1 MILYR
6 RSKERKTSVWHS
18 FTAKQTRAALSVLH
32 TIYAVLHCSVKRQ
45 ENLPKVNS
53 RLPHVRRHSTSVCV
67 SFQPSPFTQNIP
79 YRNATVLTFRVT
91 VKCMRT
97 ARTANFIRHRES
109 RRRQKQP
116 RTPFAEQTCTH
127 SQSHVQKPTF
137 QTFQIDMRPPV
148 TTSAADMGTISPI
161 RGIKLKSLFLSCV
174 VSLAPFTAQH
184 TGTSW
189 AGPRLPLMGI
199 SIHAWLP
206 ASFALMFQRQLER
219 ELLPL
224 LTYRPR
230 VMY

>member
-97 ARTANFIRHRES
+97 ARTAILSAIVRVGGAKNSLERHSPNKRALTHN
-109 RRRQKQP
+109 
-116 RTPFAEQTCTH
+116 RTYR
-127 SQSHVQKPTF
+127 KPTF
-137 QTFQIDMRPPV
+137 QTFQADMRPPV

-161 RGIKLKSLFLSCV
+161 RGIKLKSLFLSSASCLLLH
-174 VSLAPFTAQH
+174 SQRSTLAPR
-184 TGTSW
+184 
-189 AGPRLPLMGI
+189 GPRLSPCGHFHSCLAAGEFCPYV
-199 SIHAWLP
+199 STA
-206 ASFALMFQRQLER
+206 
-219 ELLPL
+219 
-224 LTYRPR
+224 T
-230 VMY
+230 